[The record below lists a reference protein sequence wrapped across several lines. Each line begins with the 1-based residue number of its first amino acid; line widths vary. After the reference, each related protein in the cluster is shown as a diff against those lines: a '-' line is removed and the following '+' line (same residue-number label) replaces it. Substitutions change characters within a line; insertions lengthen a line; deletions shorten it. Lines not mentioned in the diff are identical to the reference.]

1 MKTLLKNIY
10 LALLFLGLCAEATAQ
25 QHATD
30 TSRMILKPVKPYEVE
45 VTYNK
50 TTHLLFP
57 SAIRYVDLG
66 SDYLIAGKAEDA
78 ENVLRIKASK
88 AGFEEETN
96 FSVITEDGKFY
107 NFDVF
112 YNPNP
117 YTMNYDLL
125 DMQEG
130 KKRNKTND
138 ALFEELGFNPPSL
151 TERLLEKIYQSNERS
166 LKHIA
171 FKSYGITSLLN
182 GIFIHQGKFYFH
194 IEIRNKSN
202 IPFTVDYITFKI
214 MDKRVMKRTVV
225 QEKPVTVIRSYR
237 HDEHVA
243 GNSSERNV
251 YLLAQ
256 FTMSKDKVLLI
267 ELFEKNGS
275 RHQVLKVENR
285 DLVNA
290 KVIAGPAFKI
300 H

>member
-10 LALLFLGLCAEATAQ
+10 LALLFLAFSAQ
-25 QHATD
+25 AAAQKHATD
-30 TSRMILKPVKPYEVE
+30 TSRMLLKPVKPYEME

-112 YNPNP
+112 YSPNP

-130 KKRNKTND
+130 KNRKKTND

-151 TERLLEKIYQSNERS
+151 TERLLENIYQSNERS

-171 FKSYGITSLLN
+171 FKSDGITSLLN
-182 GIFIHQGKFYFH
+182 GIHIHNGKFYFH

-202 IPFTVDYITFKI
+202 VPFTMDYITFKI
-214 MDKRVMKRTVV
+214 MDKKVMKRTVV
-225 QEKPVTVIRSYR
+225 QEKPMNILRSYR
-237 HDEHVA
+237 LDEHVA
-243 GNSSERNV
+243 GNTTERNV
-251 YLLAQ
+251 YLLDQ

-290 KVIAGPAFKI
+290 KVIRDSTFAI